1 MKPRDHPDHD
11 RLHKLRP
18 VVDKLNDRFQS
29 IPLQQYLCVDEQLCA
44 TKGRH
49 YMKQYLPAKLHK
61 WRYKLYMLY
70 ETDGFS

>member
-18 VVDKLNDRFQS
+18 VVDKSKDRFQS
-29 IPLQQYLCVDEQLCA
+29 IPLQQFLCVDEQLCA

-49 YMKQYLPAKLHK
+49 IKQYLPAKPRK
-61 WRYKLYMLY
+61 WGYKLCFV
-70 ETDGFS
+70 E